1 METIILDYGKTV
13 CGRNWHVL
21 HNNENFIRIYYVFS
35 GDTLYKDENTTFNLL
50 RNQLYVFLKNS
61 YEISHNPDIPLDVL
75 WFHII
80 MPNIKPSEYKNINI
94 SENTLEYH
102 LLKTLEKS
110 IESNRKIT
118 EELIKLFINYLDV
131 DFGLFDYYD
140 DDIINALTVIHENL
154 DKNITNAQIAKILN
168 YSEKYFISFFKKRC
182 GISPQKYIKA
192 HKMDLAASYL
202 KDGFSLKEIADRLG
216 YCNTNN
222 FCRDF
227 KLRYK
232 ISPIKY
238 ISERVIKP

>member
-1 METIILDYGKTV
+1 
-13 CGRNWHVL
+13 
-21 HNNENFIRIYYVFS
+21 
-35 GDTLYKDENTTFNLL
+35 
-50 RNQLYVFLKNS
+50 
-61 YEISHNPDIPLDVL
+61 
-75 WFHII
+75 

-168 YSEKYFISFFKKRC
+168 YSEKYFISF
-182 GISPQKYIKA
+182 
-192 HKMDLAASYL
+192 
-202 KDGFSLKEIADRLG
+202 
-216 YCNTNN
+216 
-222 FCRDF
+222 
-227 KLRYK
+227 
-232 ISPIKY
+232 
-238 ISERVIKP
+238 